1 MRERIGVAVAIAAAI
16 VALGAPAAVA
26 KSPFALFADCPV
38 NAPGVSTCVFSDI
51 TSGEFTLG
59 AKNVKINKPVI
70 LQGGLA
76 GGVLVPAS
84 NGETLSKT
92 ALTVPGGL
100 LGIEGLGGE
109 VTATAELAGTVNL
122 NVGKLL
128 DAQGTAVSLPLQV
141 KLDNPLLGSSCLI
154 GSSRNPVEL
163 ELTTGTTN
171 PPHPNKPITGS
182 PGHLTLK
189 GGIQVVSGGSLVDN
203 SFSVPGAEGCGGL
216 LFLLIDPAV
225 DLAAGV
231 PAAAGHNTAILSG
244 TLETASASEVKT
256 QLALPEVGRC
266 VRTEGADAGKG
277 NYVDK
282 GCTEETVSH
291 DGEYEWLAGPGP
303 KPKLTSTAHKVTLE
317 GVSGAT
323 VTCKTAGIAGEY
335 TGPKTAS
342 ATITLSG
349 CVYSGSGEA
358 CQSAK
363 APAGEIVT
371 NSLTGSLGFIED
383 EVTEAASKLSIGLD
397 LSAPGSLLSAECAGL
412 KEPLVVSGSAIAPIG
427 KIDKMASSFKTTYAA
442 STGKQ
447 QVEQFEETPRDV
459 LTATL
464 GSGAQQ
470 AGLLVKLKLVNEEQ
484 MEIRAEHN

>member
-1 MRERIGVAVAIAAAI
+1 LLVGVAVAAVT
-16 VALGAPAAVA
+16 VALGAPAAAVA
-26 KSPFALFADCPV
+26 KSPFAQFANCPV

-76 GGVLVPAS
+76 NGELVPAT

-100 LGIEGLGGE
+100 VGIEGLGGE
-109 VTATAELAGTVNL
+109 VTATAELAGTVEL
-122 NVGKLL
+122 SIGKLL
-128 DAQGTAVSLPLQV
+128 AAQGTAVSLPLKV
-141 KLDNPLLGSSCLI
+141 KLDNPLLGASCFL
-154 GSSRNPVEL
+154 GSSRSPVEL

-171 PPHPNKPITGS
+171 PPHPNKPITGD

-256 QLALPEVGRC
+256 QLALPEIGRC
-266 VRTEGADAGKG
+266 VHTEGAQAGKG
-277 NYVDK
+277 AYLDK
-282 GCTEETVSH
+282 ACTEETASH
-291 DGEYEWLAGPGP
+291 SNEYEWLAGPGP
-303 KPKLTSTAHKVTLE
+303 KPKFASTAHKVTLE
-317 GVSGAT
+317 GVGGAT
-323 VTCKTAGIAGEY
+323 VACKTASIAGEY

-342 ATITLSG
+342 AAMTLTG

-363 APAGEIVT
+363 APAGQIVT
-371 NSLTGSLGFIED
+371 NALTGSLGFIED
-383 EVTEAASKLSIGLD
+383 EVTEMASKLSIGLH
-397 LSAPGSLLSAECAGL
+397 LSSPGPLLSAECAGL
-412 KEPLVVSGSAIAPIG
+412 KEPLVVTGSVIAPIG
-427 KIDKMASSFKTTYAA
+427 KIDKMASSFKVAYAA

-447 QVEQFEETPRDV
+447 QIEQFEGAPRDV

-470 AGLLVKLKLVNEEQ
+470 AGLVAKLKIAGEEA